1 MTEKNPEEEQQAI
14 EEELA
19 PEASV
24 PEADQ
29 PAVDAPEATAAEET
43 PAPEA
48 DAPEPDEPVV
58 DASEATAIEETPA
71 PEASA
76 PEADEPVA
84 DAPEATATEETPVPE
99 ASAPEADAPVADA
112 PEAIATEE
120 TLAPEASAPEPDE
133 PVADAPEAIA
143 TEAAATEQADESP
156 VVAAAVVEGEDD
168 DEPDFDRD
176 GQTET
181 PPKTPRVPRIR
192 ERAPSRRTTQREQR
206 RRRSSARR
214 ARKRTIY
221 GILGGLVAATLIL
234 GIALPSFAGLIT
246 PSQNGADATGDTPT
260 VGTAVTVQPDSVLED
275 GTSYTAYPSDPP
287 TSGPSYAAGVDWG
300 IYTEQQANEAVVRN
314 LEQGAIV
321 VNHSL
326 TDEAQLADLT
336 SYLEAQLGYPGCFI
350 AQPYASV
357 AEGSVTL
364 TSWGWTETYSGVDRP
379 GMQRFVDD
387 HRNNGVSFE
396 GQTCGADTTLPEAGT
411 LDQSGN

>member
-1 MTEKNPEEEQQAI
+1 MTEKNPEEEQQAT
-14 EEELA
+14 EEEFA

-43 PAPEA
+43 
-48 DAPEPDEPVV
+48 D
-58 DASEATAIEETPA
+58 A

-84 DAPEATATEETPVPE
+84 DAPDATAIEETAALEADAPEPDEPVANAPGATATEET
-99 ASAPEADAPVADA
+99 AAPEANAPEPDEPVADA
-112 PEAIATEE
+112 PEAIATEDE
-120 TLAPEASAPEPDE
+120 PAPEASAPEPDK

-143 TEAAATEQADESP
+143 TEAAATEQADENP
-156 VVAAAVVEGEDD
+156 VVAAAVVEAEDD

-181 PPKTPRVPRIR
+181 PPKAPRVPRIR
-192 ERAPSRRTTQREQR
+192 EPAPSRRTIQREQR
-206 RRRSSARR
+206 RRRSTARR

-234 GIALPSFAGLIT
+234 GIALPSFAGLMT
-246 PSQNGADATGDTPT
+246 HSQNGADATGDTPR
-260 VGTAVTVQPDSVLED
+260 VGTAVAVQPSSVLED

-364 TSWGWTETYSGVDRP
+364 TSWGWTETYPGVDRP

-411 LDQSGN
+411 LDHSGN